1 MMDNQSLFAELVEI
15 MDTIKPE
22 YEKQKA
28 AWKGSPFEWLLAL
41 PSRSIGA
48 VGERLVHEWLIKRGF
63 IVEKPKSGSDCD
75 RLCYVQDNPQDNPK
89 VVRLEIKFSRLW
101 KDGKYAFQQIRDQ
114 EYDICFCLGISPQE
128 AHAWTVPK
136 DIIWTNATWQHNPQ
150 KAQDTKWVRID
161 PSNPPKWIQD
171 YGGELEKAIQ
181 SLLRYLEGKAS
192 ER

>member
-48 VGERLVHEWLIKRGF
+48 VGERLVHEWLIKREF

-75 RLCYVQDNPQDNPK
+75 RLCYMQGNPK
-89 VVRLEIKFSRLW
+89 VVRLEIKFSTLW
-101 KDGKYAFQQIRDQ
+101 RQGHYVFQQIRNQ
-114 EYDICFCLGISPQE
+114 EYDICFCLGISPQA

-136 DIIWTNATWQHNPQ
+136 KIIWENASGQHTGHG
-150 KAQDTKWVRID
+150 ARDTKWVHI
-161 PSNPPKWIQD
+161 NPNHPPAWIKE
-171 YGGELEKAIQ
+171 YGGTLEEAIE
-181 SLLRYLEGKAS
+181 SLLRYFEKQVS
-192 ER
+192 E